1 MQTLPQW
8 SQQAVVAAAA
18 AAAAAAVV
26 AAATAAVVRQ
36 LMTRILTLDIESGHG
51 DQN

>member
-1 MQTLPQW
+1 MQTLRQW
-8 SQQAVVAAAA
+8 SQQAVVAT
-18 AAAAAAVV
+18 AAAVV